1 MIWRWLTSQNVFT
14 FMPKLSALM
23 RYLNAHRSGETF
35 ALVGH
40 STGCQ
45 NSIHFLRNGDDDM
58 VARTKSV
65 ALQAPVSDREH
76 AMMEPNYEENI
87 GLARQMKKGGK
98 GEEMM
103 PRFAF
108 WAPITASRFASLQD
122 VGGDDDFFSFDL
134 SDEEMAERLGHV
146 GAWGRKHSG
155 YLLAA
160 YSGADEYVPDH
171 VDKDKL
177 LERMCSAM
185 NGPDGAK
192 DAKEGDKRPVAT
204 PLMIA
209 TANHNL
215 SEGEDDGYKFVA
227 AVAEQLD
234 AVSVA

>member
-1 MIWRWLTSQNVFT
+1 
-14 FMPKLSALM
+14 M

-45 NSIHFLRNGDDDM
+45 NSIHFLKNGDDDM

-87 GLARQMKKGGK
+87 GLARQMKKEGRA
-98 GEEMM
+98 EETM
-103 PRFAF
+103 PRSVF

-122 VGGDDDFFSFDL
+122 VGGEDDFFSSDL
-134 SDEEMAERLGHV
+134 SDEDMAERLGHV
-146 GAWGRKHSG
+146 GVWGRNYSG

-171 VDKDKL
+171 VCKDKL
-177 LERMCSAM
+177 LERMCGAM
-185 NGPDGAK
+185 NGPHHDGAK
-192 DAKEGDKRPVAT
+192 DTKEGDKRSIAT
-204 PLMIA
+204 PLMIT

-215 SEGEDDGYKFVA
+215 SEGEGDGEKFVV

-234 AVSVA
+234 ALSVA

>member
-1 MIWRWLTSQNVFT
+1 
-14 FMPKLSALM
+14 M
-23 RYLNAHRSGETF
+23 RYLNAHRSGQTF

-45 NSIHFLRNGDDDM
+45 NSIHFLKNGDDDM

-87 GLARQMKKGGK
+87 RLARQMKEDGK
-98 GEEMM
+98 GNEMM
-103 PRFAF
+103 PRSAF

-122 VGGDDDFFSFDL
+122 VGGDDDFFSSDL
-134 SDEEMAERLGHV
+134 SDSEMAERLGHV
-146 GAWGRKHSG
+146 GVWGKAHSG

-171 VDKDKL
+171 VDKGKL
-177 LERMCSAM
+177 LERMCAAM
-185 NGPDGAK
+185 NGPDEAT
-192 DAKEGDKRPVAT
+192 EGDTGKRPVAT
-204 PLMIA
+204 PLMVA

-215 SEGEDDGYKFVA
+215 SEAGGDGAKFVE

-234 AVSVA
+234 AISAADANR

>member
-1 MIWRWLTSQNVFT
+1 
-14 FMPKLSALM
+14 M

-45 NSIHFLRNGDDDM
+45 NSIHFLKHGDEDM

-76 AMMEPNYEENI
+76 VMVEPNYQENI
-87 GLARQMKKGGK
+87 GLARQMKKDGK

-103 PRFAF
+103 PRSAF

-122 VGGDDDFFSFDL
+122 VGGEDDFFSSDL
-134 SDEEMAERLGHV
+134 SDEDMAERLGHV
-146 GAWGRKHSG
+146 GVWGRKHSG

-177 LERMCSAM
+177 LERMCGAM
-185 NGPDGAK
+185 NGSVSDGAK
-192 DAKEGDKRPVAT
+192 DTKEGDKRPVAT
-204 PLMIA
+204 PLMIT

-215 SEGEDDGYKFVA
+215 SEGEGDGNKFVA

-234 AVSVA
+234 ALTVEPDAGNN